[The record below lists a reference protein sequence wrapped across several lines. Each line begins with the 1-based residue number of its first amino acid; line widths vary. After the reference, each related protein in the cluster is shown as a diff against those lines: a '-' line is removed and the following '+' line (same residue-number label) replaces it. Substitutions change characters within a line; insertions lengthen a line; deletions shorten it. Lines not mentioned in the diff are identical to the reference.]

1 MSNEKPQRADFMT
14 SEQVKAMGQQPRTH
28 ANCLKAT
35 GVRRPGK
42 TAKDRSLR
50 GDS

>member
-1 MSNEKPQRADFMT
+1 MSKEKKERADFMT
-14 SEQVKAMGQQPRTH
+14 SEQVKSMGQQPRTH

-35 GVRRPGK
+35 GVMRPGK
-42 TAKDRSLR
+42 TAKDRWLR